1 MKVIPIFAFAIGAL
15 AVIGSACAVDPATTS
30 DQGFVTQA
38 ISSGKAEIALGK
50 MAQGRSGNVNIKEY
64 GATMVRDHSAANT
77 ELTAL
82 AKAKDLNLPDST
94 SSEQD
99 QRENA
104 FESMLPAEFDRKY
117 LEAMVSDHAQAM
129 ALFQQEADAGAD
141 KELRDFAARTLPAI
155 KKHFEK
161 AKALQSTL
169 LPPAG

>member
-1 MKVIPIFAFAIGAL
+1 MKTRSILAFAIGAFTAL
-15 AVIGSACAVDPATTS
+15 GSAHAVDPATTS

-64 GATMVRDHSAANT
+64 GAMMVSDHTAANT

-82 AKAKDLNLPDST
+82 AKTRELNLPDSS

-99 QRENA
+99 QRENT

-117 LEAMVSDHAQAM
+117 LEAMVTDHAQAI
-129 ALFQQEADAGAD
+129 ALFQQEAETGAD

-155 KKHFEK
+155 RKHFET
-161 AKALQSTL
+161 AKSLQSTL
-169 LPPAG
+169 LPPQT

>member
-1 MKVIPIFAFAIGAL
+1 MKTSPIFAFAICAL
-15 AVIGSACAVDPATTS
+15 AAIGSARAVDPATTS

-64 GATMVRDHSAANT
+64 GGMMVRDHSAANT

-82 AKAKDLNLPDST
+82 AKAKDLNLPDSV
-94 SSEQD
+94 SSEQE
-99 QRENA
+99 QRENT
-104 FESMLPAEFDRKY
+104 FESMLPAEFDQKY

-129 ALFQQEADAGAD
+129 ALFQQEADFGAD
-141 KELRDFAARTLPAI
+141 KELRDFAARNLPAI
-155 KKHFEK
+155 KKHFET

-169 LPPAG
+169 LPPSG